1 MMVIPLNKKLNS
13 LCTFKFL
20 LNFDFLSV
28 KIGDSV
34 VPNAQPDQLR
44 AVQFH
49 LLGNMGGVT
58 IYVVGRIIYTY

>member
-1 MMVIPLNKKLNS
+1 MMVIPLNKKFNS
-13 LCTFKFL
+13 LCIFKFL
-20 LNFDFLSV
+20 LNFDFLLV

-49 LLGNMGGVT
+49 LLGNMGGSNY
-58 IYVVGRIIYTY
+58 IVGRIIYIY